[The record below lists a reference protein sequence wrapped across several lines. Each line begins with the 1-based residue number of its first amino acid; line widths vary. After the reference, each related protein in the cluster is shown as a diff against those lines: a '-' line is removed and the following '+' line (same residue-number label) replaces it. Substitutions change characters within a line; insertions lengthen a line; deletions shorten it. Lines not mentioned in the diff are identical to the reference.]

1 MFIRA
6 VAGLLTVLCVAE
18 AQQVHLRGLQV
29 TPPEGT
35 SLSASEYEGLVGLLV
50 QEGEL
55 GVLGNATTKLTPL
68 YWTAAHGTA
77 WRKVLVRVGDAEPL
91 VFIIRK
97 DNYVFGAFI
106 SDRLLLSDDY
116 PTDRRE
122 YESDVWLFSLAGH
135 FPQPTK
141 INLYGGGQ
149 IVRVAERRGAVYGA
163 RVWIGGRFSL
173 AMGYG
178 GDGRSAAADIRSCRH
193 YTTGSDVPEGYTGVK
208 NENGTAFLGGSMEF
222 MADDIEVLHVIG

>member
-135 FPQPTK
+135 FPKPTK
-141 INLYGGGQ
+141 IDIDEGDHFVVVSGREGSLSGWAN
-149 IVRVAERRGAVYGA
+149 AE
-163 RVWIGGRFSL
+163 IGGRLYLGFRP
-173 AMGYG
+173 Y
-178 GDGRSAAADIRSCRH
+178 IRSCMQVTDSR
-193 YTTGSDVPEGYTGVK
+193 YLPAGYTGER
-208 NENGTAFLGGSMEF
+208 NEYGGAYLGGSYDF
-222 MADDIEVLHVIG
+222 IADEIEVLHVVGNSR